1 VKFTEA
7 TMNFE
12 LSKED
17 LDYLK
22 LLLEREYTSTL
33 VEMHHTKHNDY
44 RNVVKAKEKQIEEL
58 LARLKS
64 VH

>member
-1 VKFTEA
+1 
-7 TMNFE
+7 MNIE

-17 LDYLK
+17 VDYLK
-22 LLLEREYTSTL
+22 LLLDREYINTL

-64 VH
+64 VN

>member
-1 VKFTEA
+1 
-7 TMNFE
+7 MNLE

-17 LDYLK
+17 LEYLK
-22 LLLEREYTSTL
+22 LLLDREYTSTL

-44 RNVVKAKEKQIEEL
+44 RNIVKAKEKQIEDL

-64 VH
+64 LN